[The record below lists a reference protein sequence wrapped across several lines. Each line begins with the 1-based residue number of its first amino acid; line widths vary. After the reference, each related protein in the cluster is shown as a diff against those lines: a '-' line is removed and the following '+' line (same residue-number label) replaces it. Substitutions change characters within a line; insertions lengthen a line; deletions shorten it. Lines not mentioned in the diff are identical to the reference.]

1 MKLTKEMF
9 DFEKY
14 DYFDRL
20 PTGEYAECFDMGQ
33 WVEVH
38 GPCSGLCRKLKPP
51 PRYILLNEK
60 EALQAGD
67 QYYSPLVN
75 SWQAGIG
82 NSGTRK
88 ACSGEVW
95 RRKDTTCIYGVP
107 NNRYRHR

>member
-51 PRYILLNEK
+51 PRYILLNEGEK
-60 EALQAGD
+60 LQAGD
-67 QYYSPLVN
+67 QRGWPSADGFSLKWINPLT
-75 SWQAGIG
+75 QADAELR
-82 NSGTRK
+82 SLP
-88 ACSGEVW
+88 GEVW
-95 RRKDTTCIYGVP
+95 RRKDTK
-107 NNRYRHR
+107 

>member
-1 MKLTKEMF
+1 MKITAEMF

-14 DYFDRL
+14 DYSFGAISADK
-20 PTGEYAECFDMGQ
+20 EYANIVNGAWTQAYLSDEGGSMRIM
-33 WVEVH
+33 
-38 GPCSGLCRKLKPP
+38 RKLKPP
-51 PRYILLNEK
+51 PRYILLNEG

-95 RRKDTTCIYGVP
+95 RRKDTTK
-107 NNRYRHR
+107 

>member
-14 DYFDRL
+14 DYFDCMTVADGGERL
-20 PTGEYAECFDMGQ
+20 DRSRGFPGE
-33 WVEVH
+33 WVPISEIH
-38 GPCSGLCRKLKPP
+38 YGLCRKLKLP
-51 PRYILLNEK
+51 PRYILLNEG

-82 NSGTRK
+82 NSGARK
-88 ACSGEVW
+88 ACSGEIW
-95 RRKDTTCIYGVP
+95 RRKDTTK
-107 NNRYRHR
+107 